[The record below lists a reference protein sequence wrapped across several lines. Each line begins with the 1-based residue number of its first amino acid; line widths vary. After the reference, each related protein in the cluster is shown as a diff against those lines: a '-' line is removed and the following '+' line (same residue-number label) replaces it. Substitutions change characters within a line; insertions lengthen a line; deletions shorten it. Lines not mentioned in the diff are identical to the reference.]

1 MLRELITILR
11 SSDPLRAIRDNFARM
26 LRITYEMTLTAGEI
40 YFGKKATPG
49 HRTQIYEQD
58 VEVNQ
63 LERTIRKQVV
73 AHLSFKGNIPDM
85 PYGLLLMSLVK
96 DVERIGDYAKNL
108 SEVVDIW
115 PEKLP
120 DDEIREELL
129 EIRRGVEEAFQS
141 TAEVFAA
148 SDEERALVYIRQGRD
163 IAHRCETLLQRIAGG
178 SCEAGVTVAQVLGA
192 RYYKRIGGHVLNILS
207 SVVMPLHKVD
217 YYDEDEIRGE
227 PAEATTESE
236 PTGD

>member
-1 MLRELITILR
+1 M
-11 SSDPLRAIRDNFARM
+11 RDNFARM
-26 LRITYEMTLTAGEI
+26 MQIAYEMTITAGDI
-40 YFGKKATPG
+40 YFGKTATPG
-49 HRTQIYEQD
+49 DRTQIYEKD

-73 AHLSFKGNIPDM
+73 AHLSFPGNIPNM
-85 PYGLLLMSLVK
+85 PHCLLLMSLVK
-96 DVERIGDYAKNL
+96 DVERLGDYAKNL

-115 PEKLP
+115 PEKLA
-120 DDEIREELL
+120 DDEIKQELL

-148 SDEERALVYIRQGRD
+148 SDEERALVFIRQGRD
-163 IAHRCETLLQRIAGG
+163 IAHRCETLLQRIASG
-178 SCEAGVTVAQVLGA
+178 SCEAGVTAAQVLGT

-217 YYDEDEIRGE
+217 YYDEDEIRMESSETE
-227 PAEATTESE
+227 PQSE
-236 PTGD
+236 DK